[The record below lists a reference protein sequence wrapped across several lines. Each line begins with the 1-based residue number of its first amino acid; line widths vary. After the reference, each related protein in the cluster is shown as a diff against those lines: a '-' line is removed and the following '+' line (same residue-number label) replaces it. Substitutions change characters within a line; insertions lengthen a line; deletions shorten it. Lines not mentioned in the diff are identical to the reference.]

1 MQDQPETR
9 CARGYRTTRRCR
21 WPDHRCSPRP
31 KDNGARKRLWWRLPP
46 CGLPDS
52 TAPSTR
58 GKSIPR
64 GVTIGLPGIEPRR
77 RIVWTIRRV
86 GVDLRLKAQRVI
98 LAVNAAIF
106 SGHGPV
112 EEIARI
118 ELDTGLICQNFEDPA
133 RPRIFHAGSKTGIA
147 GAAAAQAEIVIVAL
161 ADLNLFKG
169 IAQAH
174 ADAVGDAEIERSP
187 VDPARPAAQWEA
199 GRAHRQ
205 VGIRSDREMMIQNAA
220 AASFDARKIEEA
232 VIGQIDDGRLVG
244 LGRERRR
251 KFHGAGNAVSDAGLQ
266 PAGITFLAIRAVIG
280 QRDEG
285 HGLLT
290 QAGNDPALA
299 VETCQ
304 TAVKRVGAVIG
315 RQLKAMAIQ
324 LERAVRDAVG
334 ITTDRGAEETPNRD
348 ITFKVIAAKDDVG
361 KVASAVRR
369 EDGLQR
375 CAIGNDPHL
384 EAVVATQRHHFARD
398 AIRQMSETLAHDFRN
413 LRFFHPDHA
422 HSSMKGSTSRRRPS
436 MKASATWTSGD
447 RSTSDTRLVIS
458 STNRW

>member
-1 MQDQPETR
+1 MQDRPGTT
-9 CARGYRTTRRCR
+9 CARECRTTRRCQ
-21 WPDHRCSPRP
+21 WLDHRCSPRP
-31 KDNGARKRLWWRLPP
+31 KDNGARKGLWWRLPP
-46 CGLPDS
+46 CGLPGS

-86 GVDLRLKAQRVI
+86 RVDLRFQAQRVI

-133 RPRIFHAGSKTGIA
+133 RLRIFHAGSETGIA
-147 GAAAAQAEIVIVAL
+147 GAAAQAEIVIVAL

-174 ADAVGDAEIERSP
+174 ADAMGDAEIERRP
-187 VDPARPAAQWEA
+187 VDPARPAQWDA

-205 VGIRSDREMMIQNAA
+205 VSIRSDREMMIQNAA

-266 PAGITFLAIRAVIG
+266 PAGIAFLTVRAVVG
-280 QRDEG
+280 QRDEWR
-285 HGLLT
+285 GLLP
-290 QAGNDPALA
+290 QCRDGPVLA

-304 TAVKRVGAVIG
+304 TAVKRVSAVIG
-315 RQLKAMAIQ
+315 RQLKAMAIE
-324 LERAVRDAVG
+324 LERTPRDTVG
-334 ITTDRGAEETPNRD
+334 ITTDRRAEETPNRD
-348 ITFKVIAAKDDVG
+348 ITFKVIAAQDDVG
-361 KVASAVRR
+361 KMAGAVRR
-369 EDGLQR
+369 EDSLQR
-375 CAIGNDPHL
+375 RAIRDDPRL
-384 EAVVATQRHHFARD
+384 EAVVATQLHHFAGS
-398 AIRQMSETLAHDFRN
+398 AIKQMSETLAHDFRR
-413 LRFFHPDHA
+413 LRFLHPRHA
-422 HSSMKGSTSRRRPS
+422 QSSMKGSTSRRRPS
-436 MKASATWTSGD
+436 MKASATWSSGD

>member
-1 MQDQPETR
+1 MQDRPGTE
-9 CARGYRTTRRCR
+9 CARGCRTTRRCR
-21 WPDHRCSPRP
+21 WLDHRCSPHP
-31 KDNGARKRLWWRLPP
+31 KHNGARKGSWWRLPP
-46 CGLPDS
+46 CDLLGSP
-52 TAPSTR
+52 APSTR
-58 GKSIPR
+58 GKSIQR

-77 RIVWTIRRV
+77 RLVWTIWRV
-86 GVDLRLKAQRVI
+86 GIGLRLQAQRVI
-98 LAVNAAIF
+98 LAVNSAIF
-106 SGHGPV
+106 SGHCPV

-133 RPRIFHAGSKTGIA
+133 RLWIFHAGSKPGVA

-161 ADLNLFKG
+161 ADLNLFNG

-174 ADAVGDAEIERSP
+174 ADPMGDAEIERRP
-187 VDPARPAAQWEA
+187 IDPARRAQWDA

-205 VGIRSDREMMIQNAA
+205 VSIRGDREVMIQNAA
-220 AASFDARKIEEA
+220 AASLDAGKIEEA
-232 VIGQIDDGRLVG
+232 VIGQIDDRRLVG

-251 KFHGAGNAVSDAGLQ
+251 KFHAAGNAVSDAGLQ
-266 PAGITFLAIRAVIG
+266 PAGIALLAIRAVIG

-285 HGLLT
+285 RGLLS
-290 QAGNDPALA
+290 QGGNGPALA

-324 LERAVRDAVG
+324 LERTVRDAVG

-348 ITFKVIAAKDDVG
+348 ITFKVIAAEDDVG
-361 KVASAVRR
+361 KVAGAVRR

-375 CAIGNDPHL
+375 CAKSNDPHL

-436 MKASATWTSGD
+436 MKASATWTSGG
-447 RSTSDTRLVIS
+447 RSPSDTRLVIS

>member
-1 MQDQPETR
+1 MQDRPGTG

-31 KDNGARKRLWWRLPP
+31 KGNGARKGSWWRLHP
-46 CGLPDS
+46 CDLHGS

-77 RIVWTIRRV
+77 RIVWTIWRV
-86 GVDLRLKAQRVI
+86 GIGLRLQAQRVI

-205 VGIRSDREMMIQNAA
+205 VSIRSDREMMIQNAA

-266 PAGITFLAIRAVIG
+266 PAGIAFLTVRAVVG
-280 QRDEG
+280 QRDEWR
-285 HGLLT
+285 GLLP
-290 QAGNDPALA
+290 QGRDGPVLA
-299 VETCQ
+299 VETRQ
-304 TAVKRVGAVIG
+304 TAVKRVSAVIG
-315 RQLKAMAIQ
+315 RQLKAMAIE
-324 LERAVRDAVG
+324 LERTVRNTVG
-334 ITTDRGAEETPNRD
+334 ITTDRRAEETPNRD
-348 ITFKVIAAKDDVG
+348 ITFKVVAAQDDVG
-361 KVASAVRR
+361 KMAGAIRR
-369 EDGLQR
+369 EDSLQR
-375 CAIGNDPHL
+375 RAIRDDPRL
-384 EAVVATQRHHFARD
+384 EAVVATQLHHFGGC
-398 AIRQMSETLAHDFRN
+398 AIRQMSETLAHDFRR
-413 LRFFHPDHA
+413 LRFLHPRHA
-422 HSSMKGSTSRRRPS
+422 QSSMKGSTSRRRPS
-436 MKASATWTSGD
+436 MKASATWSSGD

>member
-1 MQDQPETR
+1 MQDRPGTE
-9 CARGYRTTRRCR
+9 CARGCRTTRRCR
-21 WPDHRCSPRP
+21 WLDHRCSPHP
-31 KDNGARKRLWWRLPP
+31 KHNGARKGSWWRLPP
-46 CGLPDS
+46 CDLLGSP
-52 TAPSTR
+52 APSTR
-58 GKSIPR
+58 GKSIQR
-64 GVTIGLPGIEPRR
+64 GVTIGLSGIEPRR
-77 RIVWTIRRV
+77 RIVWTIWRV
-86 GVDLRLKAQRVI
+86 GIGLRLQAQRVI
-98 LAVNAAIF
+98 LAVNSAIY

-118 ELDTGLICQNFEDPA
+118 KLDTGLICQNFEDPA
-133 RPRIFHAGSKTGIA
+133 RLWIFHAGSKTGVA

-161 ADLNLFKG
+161 ADLNLFNG
-169 IAQAH
+169 IAQAR
-174 ADAVGDAEIERSP
+174 ADPIGDAEIERRP
-187 VDPARPAAQWEA
+187 VDPARRAQRDA

-205 VGIRSDREMMIQNAA
+205 VSIRGDREVMIQNAA
-220 AASFDARKIEEA
+220 AAGLDAGKIEEA
-232 VIGQIDDGRLVG
+232 VIGQV
-244 LGRERRR
+244 
-251 KFHGAGNAVSDAGLQ
+251 
-266 PAGITFLAIRAVIG
+266 
-280 QRDEG
+280 DEG
-285 HGLLT
+285 RGLLT
-290 QAGNDPALA
+290 QGGNGPALA

-324 LERAVRDAVG
+324 LERTVRDAVG

-348 ITFKVIAAKDDVG
+348 ITFKVIAAEDDVG
-361 KVASAVRR
+361 KVAGAVRR

-375 CAIGNDPHL
+375 CAKSNDPHL

-436 MKASATWTSGD
+436 MKASATWTSGG
-447 RSTSDTRLVIS
+447 RSPSDTRLVIS